1 MAKIEDLS
9 NGADIDG
16 FLSGA
21 SESGPFTKG
30 SILTKIEVGSK
41 PNFELGEIQGSEA
54 TGIDA
59 LFQREPHIVS
69 AHKTGRKKV
78 ASLGDLSNF
87 VRVSNETLI
96 HKSQRDL
103 WTLKREG
110 GDFFIERLFDD
121 NGEPLKG

>member
-1 MAKIEDLS
+1 MPKIEDLS
-9 NGADIDG
+9 HAADIDG
-16 FLSGA
+16 FLSGPDTGA
-21 SESGPFTKG
+21 VHTKG
-30 SILTKIEVGSK
+30 SIMANLDVSTK
-41 PNFELGEIQGSEA
+41 PNFELSEFEGSA
-54 TGIDA
+54 ASGIDA

-69 AHKTGRKKV
+69 AFKTARKKV
-78 ASLGDLSNF
+78 ASLGDLDNF
-87 VRVSNETLI
+87 VRVSNETLV

>member
-9 NGADIDG
+9 GGADIDG
-16 FLSGA
+16 FLSG
-21 SESGPFTKG
+21 SEAGSVYTKG
-30 SILTKIEVGSK
+30 SILTKLDVSSK
-41 PNFELGEIQGSEA
+41 PNFELGEIQGSAA

-59 LFQREPHIVS
+59 LFQREPEIVS
-69 AHKTGRKKV
+69 AHKTGRTRV